1 MFTLSGWLIATKIRK
16 EGQKASSTTYLKKK
30 QSELERIKVN
40 ETRKDV
46 SEVRKAIQRITSPV
60 KRFINT
66 VIPQQV
72 LTPVKKVA
80 AAIHSKVN
88 SVVSSYNKL
97 LVERYIKR
105 PIGKVTNYIKRWLR
119 R

>member
-1 MFTLSGWLIATKIRK
+1 M
-16 EGQKASSTTYLKKK
+16 
-30 QSELERIKVN
+30 
-40 ETRKDV
+40 
-46 SEVRKAIQRITSPV
+46 

-66 VIPQQV
+66 VIPQKV

-80 AAIHSKVN
+80 GAIYRKVN

-105 PIGKVTNYIKRWLR
+105 PIGKVTNYIKRWLIR
-119 R
+119 